1 MKINADIFSS
11 SKHYYINKNKDNSY
25 PNIIQQV
32 DKVINRYKNQ
42 LEQLKP
48 KKVSNE
54 ENINDQ
60 YHPYTERKNNN
71 YSDILKNDSNQYINN
86 IPTTPNIY
94 NALENNKKLIKTE
107 NNFIYE
113 EIKKENNNY
122 NNYDEPNNDNNKNE
136 YNFKYKTNKLNE
148 YSNINKH
155 FNENNNSPYDIKYE
169 MENDNIK
176 LESALTSEKTKVLQ
190 LLNLLRIKENEIKN
204 LKQKIEQ
211 FEVKINDIENKY
223 QNMIYSIKQEQS
235 IQLNDIYNNL
245 SDEKNK
251 IVIDFNQIKRN
262 NEIQL
267 EQIKNELYNDKKI
280 IKLFFD
286 LFNKNIDLF
295 DKTEILRGINN
306 IMDNNYTEENAFLA
320 VETLDNLI
328 NKLFQDNKDL
338 YNELMA
344 LKGEI
349 NNSNLILAHNS
360 NFIEQENTSLRKL
373 VHNLTSENIFLKNK
387 NSYNKNNKTFSNQ
400 NNYHL
405 TPNQYTRI
413 NNRDMN
419 NNHNNISHSFCR
431 YHTPDSFRINKSS
444 SFIEIPSIKKID
456 ENNINIE

>member
-1 MKINADIFSS
+1 MKINANIFSS
-11 SKHYYINKNKDNSY
+11 SKDYYINKNKDNSY

-48 KKVSNE
+48 KKVLNE

-60 YHPYTERKNNN
+60 YHPYTERKNIN
-71 YSDILKNDSNQYINN
+71 YSDILKNDSNQNINN
-86 IPTTPNIY
+86 IPTTSNIY
-94 NALENNKKLIKTE
+94 NAIENNKKYTKTG

-113 EIKKENNNY
+113 EIKKDNNNY
-122 NNYDEPNNDNNKNE
+122 NNNKEPNNDNNRNE

-148 YSNINKH
+148 YNNNKNKY
-155 FNENNNSPYDIKYE
+155 FNENNKSSYDIKYE

-262 NEIQL
+262 NEIKL
-267 EQIKNELYNDKKI
+267 EQIKNEL
-280 IKLFFD
+280 
-286 LFNKNIDLF
+286 
-295 DKTEILRGINN
+295 
-306 IMDNNYTEENAFLA
+306 
-320 VETLDNLI
+320 
-328 NKLFQDNKDL
+328 
-338 YNELMA
+338 
-344 LKGEI
+344 
-349 NNSNLILAHNS
+349 
-360 NFIEQENTSLRKL
+360 
-373 VHNLTSENIFLKNK
+373 
-387 NSYNKNNKTFSNQ
+387 
-400 NNYHL
+400 
-405 TPNQYTRI
+405 
-413 NNRDMN
+413 
-419 NNHNNISHSFCR
+419 
-431 YHTPDSFRINKSS
+431 
-444 SFIEIPSIKKID
+444 
-456 ENNINIE
+456 